1 MVTYSQREYMPGGR
15 AGMIAGGSGITPMF
29 QVAQGI
35 LRNPYDA
42 TKVFL
47 IYANVA
53 EDDILLRKEFDA
65 WARDHRARFKV
76 WLSATADVTEACSLG
91 HSEKS
96 GLSLLAGLDSPA
108 AVLLQRL
115 VRPHG
120 SGCICSAC
128 ARASGHLQSCI
139 PCRTMPTSTECW
151 CGELSAHPAGVLRP
165 GEAASRVDGRRGV
178 C

>member
-1 MVTYSQREYMPGGR
+1 MLCGR

-76 WLSATADVTEACSLG
+76 HLSAFDPCKRPFPLDNTG
-91 HSEKS
+91 KS
-96 GLSLLAGLDSPA
+96 AVSPLLHAP
-108 AVLLQRL
+108 
-115 VRPHG
+115 G
-120 SGCICSAC
+120 SF
-128 ARASGHLQSCI
+128 Q
-139 PCRTMPTSTECW
+139 
-151 CGELSAHPAGVLRP
+151 
-165 GEAASRVDGRRGV
+165 
-178 C
+178 